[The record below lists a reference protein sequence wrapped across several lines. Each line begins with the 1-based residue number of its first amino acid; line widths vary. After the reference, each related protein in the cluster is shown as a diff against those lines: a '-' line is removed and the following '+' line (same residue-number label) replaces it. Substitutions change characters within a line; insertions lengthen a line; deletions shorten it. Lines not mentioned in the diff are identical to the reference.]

1 MGCDGSRPADCVVG
15 RRAVLRRRRRRTLR
29 MRTVVRRVAI
39 SNSTDQQVIEE
50 TNKTI
55 YNATP
60 TFNTAR
66 DTTRGW
72 SITGP
77 RLDSLVAIIRLGLF
91 SSV

>member
-1 MGCDGSRPADCVVG
+1 MGCDGSRPAIDSC
-15 RRAVLRRRRRRTLR
+15 RRPVLRRRRRGTLR

-39 SNSTDQQVIEE
+39 SNSTDQQVIEV

-66 DTTRGW
+66 DTTR
-72 SITGP
+72 
-77 RLDSLVAIIRLGLF
+77 D
-91 SSV
+91 